1 MHINFFSIFI
11 NKITIIGVSV
21 SLYLYFI
28 YTFFP
33 TYLYDPLTLFILT
46 IGVTSY
52 ILFTKIKKT
61 NTHQIAAQ
69 QNIMSND
76 TQNNDTKLQDVTQ
89 TSIAIDESLIQT
101 IIEQKLSTFIT
112 EFNKT
117 KQQLDDSLNTMKSTR
132 GEIDELKKITS
143 ELKNAFD
150 TTLVDLKAF
159 QTEISNPLNFMR
171 KYFESIDIKSFSD
184 PLLPLQNE
192 KINNIKVEANI
203 NDTKQGIKKIDNING
218 VKRDNNM
225 SEVNKIANE
234 LNAVASNS
242 NTSLTEMMNLI
253 LNIGESIDVFGNYY
267 HDVLITQSKI
277 LGLNK
282 EQIELLYNITD
293 ILAKSKRSA
302 KEYVIS
308 LYKLADSMGIKD
320 ENMDRIYVK
329 LKKDKKVR

>member
-1 MHINFFSIFI
+1 MHIHFFPIVI
-11 NKITIIGVSV
+11 NKITIIGISI

-52 ILFTKIKKT
+52 ILLTKIKKT
-61 NTHQIAAQ
+61 NTHQIAVQ
-69 QNIMSND
+69 QNIISD
-76 TQNNDTKLQDVTQ
+76 SQNNDTKLQDVTPQ
-89 TSIAIDESLIQT
+89 TSVAIDESLIQT

-117 KQQLDDSLNTMKSTR
+117 KQQLDDSLNMIKSTR
-132 GEIDELKKITS
+132 GEIDELKKIIS
-143 ELKNAFD
+143 ELKSAFD

-192 KINNIKVEANI
+192 KINNVKVEANI
-203 NDTKQGIKKIDNING
+203 NDTKQGIKKIDNIDE
-218 VKRDNNM
+218 VKRDN
-225 SEVNKIANE
+225 SEVNKIVNE
-234 LNAVASNS
+234 LNDVASNS
-242 NTSLTEMMNLI
+242 NISLTEIMNLI

-282 EQIELLYNITD
+282 EQLELLYNITD
-293 ILAKSKRSA
+293 ILTKSKRSA
-302 KEYVIS
+302 NEYVIS
-308 LYKLADSMGIKD
+308 LYKLANSMGIKD
-320 ENMDRIYVK
+320 ENMDRIYAK
-329 LKKDKKVR
+329 LKKDKRAR

>member
-1 MHINFFSIFI
+1 MHIHFFPIVI
-11 NKITIIGVSV
+11 NKITIIGISI

-52 ILFTKIKKT
+52 ILLTKIKKT
-61 NTHQIAAQ
+61 NTHQIAVQ
-69 QNIMSND
+69 QNIISD
-76 TQNNDTKLQDVTQ
+76 SQNNDTKLQDVTPQ
-89 TSIAIDESLIQT
+89 TSVAIDESLIQT

-117 KQQLDDSLNTMKSTR
+117 KQQLDDSLNMIKSTR

-143 ELKNAFD
+143 ELKSAFD

-192 KINNIKVEANI
+192 KINNVKVEANI
-203 NDTKQGIKKIDNING
+203 NDTKQGIKKIDNIDE
-218 VKRDNNM
+218 VKRDN
-225 SEVNKIANE
+225 SEVNKIVNE
-234 LNAVASNS
+234 LNDVASNS
-242 NTSLTEMMNLI
+242 NISLTEIMNLI

-282 EQIELLYNITD
+282 EQLELLYSITD
-293 ILAKSKRSA
+293 ILTKSKRSA
-302 KEYVIS
+302 NEYVIS
-308 LYKLADSMGIKD
+308 LYKLANSMGIKD
-320 ENMDRIYVK
+320 ENMDRIYAK
-329 LKKDKKVR
+329 LKKDKRAR